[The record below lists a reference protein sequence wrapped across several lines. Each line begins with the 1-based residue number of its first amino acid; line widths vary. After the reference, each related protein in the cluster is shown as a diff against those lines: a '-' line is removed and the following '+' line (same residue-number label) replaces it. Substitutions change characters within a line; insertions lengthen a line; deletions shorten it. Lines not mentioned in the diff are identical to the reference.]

1 MQIISP
7 YTKARIILSIVTAGL
22 IAAAII
28 VEMLPEDVAKIFVI
42 PTLISALMSSLIQVF
57 IVRRN

>member
-28 VEMLPEDVAKIFVI
+28 MELLPEDVAKIFVI
-42 PTLISALMSSLIQVF
+42 PTLISALMSALIQAF